1 MIRYQENGAVPATVN
16 TSEARL
22 PASYEAAKQALA
34 NCEQIDECVTWADK
48 AAALASYAKQAKD
61 DELMKRSTRI
71 RDRAIRR
78 AGELLKQIEPQDKG
92 GDRKSD
98 HGEGDHTVISRA
110 DAARQAG
117 MSKHQ
122 QVQAVRVANVPA
134 EEFERQVESE
144 NPPTVTKLAE
154 QGKQPAPTP
163 KPVIDLKG
171 RDPGEFNRSLHFVAE
186 FEDYAKAI
194 SKFDL
199 AIILPGLSPDE
210 AARVRTAIAKID
222 SIHDSIITRI

>member
-1 MIRYQENGAVPATVN
+1 MIPATIN
-16 TSEARL
+16 AGEARL

-78 AGELLKQIEPQDKG
+78 AGELLKQIEPAKPGPKPEIGVGAHTELGRQVA
-92 GDRKSD
+92 
-98 HGEGDHTVISRA
+98 GEK
-110 DAARQAG
+110 AG
-117 MSKHQ
+117 LSKHQ
-122 QVQAVRVANVPA
+122 QVQAIRVANVSDA
-134 EEFERQVESE
+134 EFERQVESD

-154 QGKQPAPTP
+154 QGKQTAPAP

-186 FEDYAKAI
+186 FEDYSKAI

-199 AIILPGLSPDE
+199 GIILPGLAPEE
-210 AARVRTAIAKID
+210 AARVRSAIAKID

>member
-1 MIRYQENGAVPATVN
+1 MIRYQTNTAVAAT

-78 AGELLKQIEPQDKG
+78 AGELLKQIEPASGARTDIEPSAG
-92 GDRKSD
+92 AHTRFAA
-98 HGEGDHTVISRA
+98 GE
-110 DAARQAG
+110 QAG

-134 EEFERQVESE
+134 ADFERQVESE

-154 QGKQPAPTP
+154 QGKQAAPAA

-171 RDPGEFNRSLHFVAE
+171 RDPAEFNKALHFVAE
-186 FEDYAKAI
+186 FEAYQR
-194 SKFDL
+194 S
-199 AIILPGLSPDE
+199 
-210 AARVRTAIAKID
+210 IAKID
-222 SIHDSIITRI
+222 IDALLPVLNDGERSRVRKAIAAIDAVHDRIITRI

>member
-16 TSEARL
+16 TGEARL

-78 AGELLKQIEPQDKG
+78 AGELLKQIEPAKG
-92 GDRKSD
+92 VRTDLEHRGGTTPMLTRKQ
-98 HGEGDHTVISRA
+98 
-110 DAARQAG
+110 AAEEAGLSNDQMKQAI
-117 MSKHQ
+117 
-122 QVQAVRVANVPA
+122 RVANVPS
-134 EEFERQVESE
+134 EEFERQVESA

-154 QGKQPAPTP
+154 QGKQVAPAP

-171 RDPGEFNRSLHFVAE
+171 RDPAEFNKALHFVAE
-186 FEDYAKAI
+186 FEAYQRSIEKIDTDTVLTVLND
-194 SKFDL
+194 S
-199 AIILPGLSPDE
+199 E
-210 AARVRTAIAKID
+210 RARVRKAIAAID
-222 SIHDSIITRI
+222 AVHDRIITRI

>member
-78 AGELLKQIEPQDKG
+78 AGELLKQIEPAHGANQNIG
-92 GDRKSD
+92 RGTSPIVQTRKQAASD
-98 HGEGDHTVISRA
+98 AGLSPD
-110 DAARQAG
+110 QA
-117 MSKHQ
+117 K
-122 QVQAVRVANVPA
+122 QAIRVANVPA

-154 QGKQPAPTP
+154 QGKQAAPAA

-171 RDPGEFNRSLHFVAE
+171 RDPADFNKALHFVAE
-186 FEDYAKAI
+186 FEAYQRSIEKIDTDAV
-194 SKFDL
+194 
-199 AIILPGLSPDE
+199 LSVLNDSE
-210 AARVRTAIAKID
+210 RARVRKAIAAID
-222 SIHDSIITRI
+222 AVHDRIITRI